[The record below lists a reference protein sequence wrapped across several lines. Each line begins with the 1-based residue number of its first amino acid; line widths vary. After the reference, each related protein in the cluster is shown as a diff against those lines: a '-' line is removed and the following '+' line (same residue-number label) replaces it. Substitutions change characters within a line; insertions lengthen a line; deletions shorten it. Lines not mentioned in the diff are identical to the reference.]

1 MLRLGVLGNGGDGV
15 TFCGFGC
22 FWGYLWIMWI
32 LECLW
37 DFAPLVVFWSLIIC
51 VIVFYDVFLC
61 CVVVL
66 FKLLIMSVSN
76 LLVILLV
83 GDSGGMEYFS

>member
-1 MLRLGVLGNGGDGV
+1 M
-15 TFCGFGC
+15 
-22 FWGYLWIMWI
+22 
-32 LECLW
+32 
-37 DFAPLVVFWSLIIC
+37 
-51 VIVFYDVFLC
+51 FYDVFLC
-61 CVVVL
+61 RVVVL

>member
-1 MLRLGVLGNGGDGV
+1 MFILYLSYVEGREKIGCGEGVGLVDNVIFGGISG
-15 TFCGFGC
+15 
-22 FWGYLWIMWI
+22 I
-32 LECLW
+32 LHHLLE
-37 DFAPLVVFWSLIIC
+37 FWSLIIC

-61 CVVVL
+61 CVVVS